1 MNTSNNMLFNQIKK
15 ISMPLKTFL
24 ALCVFAWATIAHAD
38 EAPQKYIGT
47 WSGAWYEGMTS
58 GTLWLTFNPEG
69 TGSIRF
75 TNLEKFGKTVTLLSS
90 IRFLGNRINFTADGD
105 GAKDFVG
112 HVFLIGE
119 DKFRGSAEY
128 DGVAVTFRLSKE

>member
-1 MNTSNNMLFNQIKK
+1 MDISNNRLFNQIKK
-15 ISMPLKTFL
+15 FSMIIKKFL
-24 ALCVFAWATIAHAD
+24 AVCVFALATIVHAD
-38 EAPQKYIGT
+38 ETPQKYVGT

-75 TNLEKFGKTVTLLSS
+75 TNLEKFGKDVTLLSP
-90 IRFLGNRINFTADGD
+90 IRFLGNRINFTANGD

-128 DGVAVTFRLSKE
+128 DDLAVTFRLARE